1 MDSLEDDG
9 LREVF
14 SKLKGYESKNS
25 GTTWEAVSRH
35 LGSSG
40 FSKAVILSLAVLIIA
55 VPLVLTYDANSDRA
69 VDGDLLLSKIN
80 LEAKDNSL
88 LAQKV
93 KIPSVQ
99 VIEKKNISNKE
110 RLTESKIVVNENK
123 NEKDSQPTHVNQLS
137 NSDFRELAVG
147 SKEVVKNK
155 ETQLV
160 LEKTDTTTIQLLDE
174 EMALVED
181 EEIAPAKRAISIA
194 VSAFYSFGVVEP
206 LSADDVVLIDYQS
219 KVGYG
224 VKLNMMIPIQQNSI
238 YTLDVGPAYQ
248 FMRKGFDFNT
258 NDFRSEKIEHT
269 SFKRTLA
276 NHFVGVGLQF
286 GIRKRQLLFGST
298 IMKSV
303 NGANTM
309 NHYTG
314 SAMLFLDAT
323 KEIKL
328 KHENR
333 YLQLGLSSGIPIS
346 GPYATFKYFPIQLS
360 VGVRNVFGKI

>member
-1 MDSLEDDG
+1 MDNLEDDN
-9 LREVF
+9 LRDIF
-14 SKLKGYESKNS
+14 SKLNSYESKKS
-25 GTTWEAVSRH
+25 GVTWASVSRH
-35 LGSSG
+35 LGSGG
-40 FSKAVILSLAVLIIA
+40 FSKAAILSLAVLILA
-55 VPLVLTYDANSDRA
+55 VPFVLTYDTNSDRA
-69 VDGDLLLSKIN
+69 VDNDLLVSKMN
-80 LEAKDNSL
+80 SGAKDNSL
-88 LAQKV
+88 LAQKA

-99 VIEKKNISNKE
+99 LIEKEIISNQEK
-110 RLTESKIVVNENK
+110 LTKSKIIVNESK
-123 NEKDSQPTHVNQLS
+123 NEKDSQPNHVNQLS
-137 NSDFRELAVG
+137 NLDFSELVVG
-147 SKEVVKNK
+147 SKEVMKNR
-155 ETQLV
+155 EPQLV

-174 EMALVED
+174 EMTLAED

-269 SFKRTLA
+269 SLKRTLT
-276 NHFVGVGLQF
+276 NHFVGLGLQF

-314 SAMLFLDAT
+314 SAMLFLDTT

-360 VGVRNVFGKI
+360 VGIRNAFKKD